1 MVARKAQGW
10 TWEAIAEEAGLS
22 VRTVKEAVKNRQAG
36 APLQFNADPVRVVE
50 EVFQA
55 YQLSIGDLE
64 AIAAEAARSNQLA
77 IAVGAKRSAN
87 DAREKVLTLLQMTGR
102 LPQELGSL
110 RHLIDLRAIAVR
122 MLDVMDGFDRDLA
135 GLTGLE
141 DAAERERLGREA
153 AARVRTT
160 FNELLGIEA
169 PVPDG
174 SALEGTAV

>member
-122 MLDVMDGFDRDLA
+122 ML
-135 GLTGLE
+135 
-141 DAAERERLGREA
+141 GREA